1 MHAVYLT
8 FIMLPNILIA
18 IIIMHPFSF
27 VAVSIIMA
35 LDKSL

>member
-27 VAVSIIMA
+27 AAVSIIMA
-35 LDKSL
+35 LEQSL